1 MAVYNTMAALWV
13 CQSITIQCFADC
25 MLTWVFMT
33 YGVSTVPMC
42 LARLVPQKLIG
53 HMHLLLAVSNWAVV
67 GCLGEERPGAKLSE
81 SRGIKT
87 TDHHSAP

>member
-1 MAVYNTMAALWV
+1 
-13 CQSITIQCFADC
+13 
-25 MLTWVFMT
+25 
-33 YGVSTVPMC
+33 
-42 LARLVPQKLIG
+42 
-53 HMHLLLAVSNWAVV
+53 MHLLLAVSNWAVV